1 MDNLVL
7 QAYLLWLKVIYQ
19 QELFLNL
26 VKHQVRNHAS
36 QTASQMSVASVL
48 SCPSW
53 KTLARDLLTKS
64 IIDQSMNPIIRKAK
78 RNILLKIMPIV
89 KDTIKDML
97 SKIFPV
103 TCIKVADLGCASG
116 PNAFLPAYEIMD
128 TITRICHQSN
138 CESSELQVFLND
150 LSHNDFNTVFRLVLT
165 FHARLLQDK
174 GDLGGL
180 VL

>member
-1 MDNLVL
+1 
-7 QAYLLWLKVIYQ
+7 
-19 QELFLNL
+19 
-26 VKHQVRNHAS
+26 
-36 QTASQMSVASVL
+36 
-48 SCPSW
+48 
-53 KTLARDLLTKS
+53 
-64 IIDQSMNPIIRKAK
+64 
-78 RNILLKIMPIV
+78 MPIV